1 MQTLRCEVTPV
12 SRFGHLAGFGGLF
25 TFPCRRTADG
35 FDGAH
40 GDLAQEVLDLGE
52 DLLDRVQVRR
62 VFRQEEELGAG
73 GADELAYNFGLVTAE
88 IVHDYDVAG
97 MKRGDE
103 DLFDIGPEALTVD
116 GTVE

>member
-1 MQTLRCEVTPV
+1 LVILP
-12 SRFGHLAGFGGLF
+12 GLVAF
-25 TFPCRRTADG
+25 SVWNCYSAYNFACRRTADG

-73 GADELAYNFGLVTAE
+73 GADELAYNSGLVTAE

>member
-1 MQTLRCEVTPV
+1 
-12 SRFGHLAGFGGLF
+12 
-25 TFPCRRTADG
+25 
-35 FDGAH
+35 
-40 GDLAQEVLDLGE
+40 VLDLGE

-62 VFRQEEELGAG
+62 VFRQEEELGSSRAN
-73 GADELAYNFGLVTAE
+73 ELAYGFSFVAAE
-88 IVHDYDVAG
+88 IVHDYDIAG

>member
-1 MQTLRCEVTPV
+1 MPLLVAFSVWNCY
-12 SRFGHLAGFGGLF
+12 SAYNFA
-25 TFPCRRTADG
+25 CRRTADG

-62 VFRQEEELGAG
+62 VFRQEEELGTCCAN
-73 GADELAYNFGLVTAE
+73 ELAYRFGFVTAE
-88 IVHDYDVAG
+88 IVHDDDVAG
-97 MKRGDE
+97 TQRGDE
-103 DLFDIGPEALTVD
+103 DFLDIDPEALAVD